1 MARRLGDEE
10 RTMPPEP
17 GPRLRRLTLQG
28 PVLSIAVHATL
39 LLAIAV
45 WIHRTP
51 RIAPFKLPGTARGL
65 TLLTYY
71 SPGSRKPP
79 ATDSPIR
86 SARTMTAKTE
96 RRKAAD
102 KPAPPQ
108 PPQSNAGTGSTTE
121 SGLGEGDIRIAL
133 LQHFPYPHPDLSAL
147 AHGTKGDV
155 ILDAVIDNHGK
166 ITQLTL
172 VKGLDPSIDQEVIA
186 TVRQW
191 FFTPATKDGV
201 PVPSE
206 QEFHFHYERS

>member
-1 MARRLGDEE
+1 
-10 RTMPPEP
+10 
-17 GPRLRRLTLQG
+17 
-28 PVLSIAVHATL
+28 VLSIAVHATL

-45 WIHRTP
+45 WMHRTP

-71 SPGSRKPP
+71 SPGSRKPS
-79 ATDSPIR
+79 ATDSPVR
-86 SARTMTAKTE
+86 SARTTNAKAE
-96 RRKAAD
+96 SRKPAD

-108 PPQSNAGTGSTTE
+108 PPPADAGTASTTE

-133 LQHFPYPHPDLSAL
+133 LQQFPYPHPDLSAL

-155 ILDAVIDNHGK
+155 ILDAVIDDHGK

-172 VKGLDPSIDQEVIA
+172 VKGLDPSIDQAVIA

-191 FFTPATKDGV
+191 LFTPATKDGV

>member
-1 MARRLGDEE
+1 
-10 RTMPPEP
+10 MPPKHGP
-17 GPRLRRLTLQG
+17 GIRRIPSYG
-28 PVLSIAVHATL
+28 PLLSIAVHAAI

-45 WIHRTP
+45 WVHRTP

-71 SPGSRKPP
+71 SPGSRKPS
-79 ATDSPIR
+79 ATDSPVR
-86 SARTMTAKTE
+86 SNHSSKAKTV
-96 RRKAAD
+96 RKREVAD

-108 PPQSNAGTGSTTE
+108 PPRADVGSGNTTE

-133 LQHFPYPHPDLSAL
+133 LQHFPYPHPDLSIL

-155 ILDAVIDNHGK
+155 ILDAVIDEHGK

-172 VKGLDPSIDQEVIA
+172 LKGLEPSIDQEVIA

-191 FFTPATKDGV
+191 LFTPATKDGV

-206 QEFHFHYERS
+206 QEFHFHYERG

>member
-1 MARRLGDEE
+1 MEE
-10 RTMPPEP
+10 RTMPPASGP
-17 GPRLRRLTLQG
+17 GFRRFSSHG
-28 PVLSIAVHATL
+28 PVLSVAVHATI
-39 LLAIAV
+39 LLAIAIWMHHV
-45 WIHRTP
+45 P

-71 SPGSRKPP
+71 SPGSRKPS
-79 ATDSPIR
+79 ATDSPV
-86 SARTMTAKTE
+86 RTNHTTN
-96 RRKAAD
+96 RKIGRQREVAD
-102 KPAPPQ
+102 KPTPPQ
-108 PPQSNAGTGSTTE
+108 PSHADAGTGNTSE

-155 ILDAVIDNHGK
+155 ILDAVIDEHGK

-172 VKGLDPSIDQEVIA
+172 LKGLEPSIDQVVIA

-191 FFTPATKDGV
+191 LFTPATKDGV

-206 QEFHFHYERS
+206 QEFHFHYERG

>member
-1 MARRLGDEE
+1 
-10 RTMPPEP
+10 
-17 GPRLRRLTLQG
+17 
-28 PVLSIAVHATL
+28 
-39 LLAIAV
+39 
-45 WIHRTP
+45 
-51 RIAPFKLPGTARGL
+51 
-65 TLLTYY
+65 
-71 SPGSRKPP
+71 
-79 ATDSPIR
+79 
-86 SARTMTAKTE
+86 MTAKAE

-108 PPQSNAGTGSTTE
+108 PTPSDAGTGSTTE

-155 ILDAVIDNHGK
+155 ILDAVIDDHGK

-172 VKGLDPSIDQEVIA
+172 VKGLDPSIDQAVIA

-191 FFTPATKDGV
+191 LFTPATKDGV